1 MNYLFKIITRADSE
15 LIKRVYTAQKQSPS
29 KGYFINL
36 VKADFEF
43 IGVVFDEEKFCHM
56 SQVQFKTLIQ
66 KKINLA
72 AFEE

>member
-1 MNYLFKIITRADSE
+1 M
-15 LIKRVYTAQKQSPS
+15 
-29 KGYFINL
+29 
-36 VKADFEF
+36 KADFEF

-72 AFEE
+72 AFEEYKTVQIQHSKVQEIPYQVLAIQTY